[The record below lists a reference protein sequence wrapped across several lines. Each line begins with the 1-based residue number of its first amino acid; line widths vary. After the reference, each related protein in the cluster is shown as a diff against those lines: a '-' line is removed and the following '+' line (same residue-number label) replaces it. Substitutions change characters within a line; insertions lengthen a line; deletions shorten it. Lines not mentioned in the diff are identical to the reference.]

1 DVCHHAQPT
10 GIVAPEGTTYT
21 TEYGTVVVTVTCT
34 EDVCH
39 QSIPATTV
47 ASVVTSS
54 VPVVTSGAPVVSSVS
69 TMYYTQGSGNASNE
83 TIPVYE
89 GMASSAKMVPFLAVI
104 AAIAITLI

>member
-54 VPVVTSGAPVVSSVS
+54 VPVVSSVP
-69 TMYYTQGSGNASNE
+69 TIYYTQGPGNVSNE

-89 GMASSAKMVPFLAVI
+89 GMAPSSKMVPFLAVI
-104 AAIAITLI
+104 AAIAFTLI